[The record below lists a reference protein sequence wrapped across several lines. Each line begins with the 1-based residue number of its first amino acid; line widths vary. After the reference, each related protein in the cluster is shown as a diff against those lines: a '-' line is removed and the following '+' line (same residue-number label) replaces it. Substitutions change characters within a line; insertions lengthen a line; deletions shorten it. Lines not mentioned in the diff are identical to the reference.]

1 MNAVFKTLETSRNNY
16 LRFIE
21 PFTLEQLNKIPE
33 GFNNNIIWN
42 VGHII
47 VAQQS
52 LVYRLSGHSMQV
64 RDEMF
69 NLYKPGTKPE
79 RGITQEE
86 ADELKQ
92 LLITLCEQTK
102 KDIEKGIFT
111 SFTGRMTATGFD
123 LATLDDAMEFNNY
136 HEGLHFGMMTSLRK
150 LV

>member
-1 MNAVFKTLETSRNNY
+1 MNALFKTWETSRRNY
-16 LRFIE
+16 LRFLE
-21 PFTLEQLNKIPE
+21 PFTLEQLNAIPE

-52 LVYRLSGHSMQV
+52 LVYRLSGHPMQV
-64 RDEMF
+64 SDELF

-79 RGITQEE
+79 RDVTQEE
-86 ADELKQ
+86 TDELKQ
-92 LLITLCEQTK
+92 LLTSLCEQTI

-123 LATLDDAMEFNNY
+123 LTSLDDALEFNNY
-136 HEGLHFGMMTSLRK
+136 HEGLHLGMMMSIRK
-150 LV
+150 FI

>member
-1 MNAVFKTLETSRNNY
+1 MDAVLKTWETGRNNY

-47 VAQQS
+47 VVQQS
-52 LVYRLSGHSMQV
+52 LVYRLSGQPMQV
-64 RDEMF
+64 TDEIF

-79 RGITQEE
+79 KNITREE

-92 LLITLCEQTK
+92 LLITHCEQTK
-102 KDIEKGIFT
+102 KDIEQGLFT
-111 SFTGRMTATGFD
+111 SFTGRMTPTGFD
-123 LATLDDAMEFNNY
+123 LTSFADALEFNNY
-136 HEGLHFGMMTSLRK
+136 HEALHLGMMMSIRK
-150 LV
+150 LL

>member
-1 MNAVFKTLETSRNNY
+1 MQALLKTWETSRNNY

-21 PFTLEQLNKIPE
+21 PFTLEQLNKVPQ

-52 LVYRLSGHSMQV
+52 LVYRLSGHPMQV
-64 RDEMF
+64 SDEML

-79 RGITQEE
+79 RDVTQTE

-92 LLITLCEQTK
+92 LLIKLCEQTR
-102 KDIEKGIFT
+102 KDMERNIFT

-123 LATLDDAMEFNNY
+123 LTTLDDALEFNNY
-136 HEGLHFGMMTSLRK
+136 HEGLHLGIMMSIRK
-150 LV
+150 FL